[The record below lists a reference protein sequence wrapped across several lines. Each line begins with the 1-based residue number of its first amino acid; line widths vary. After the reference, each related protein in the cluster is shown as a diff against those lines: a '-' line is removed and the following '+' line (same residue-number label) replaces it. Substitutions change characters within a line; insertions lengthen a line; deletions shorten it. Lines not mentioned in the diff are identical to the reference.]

1 MKKFYPEEYFRRA
14 GYEYN
19 PYASKDSVQFKRA
32 QANELQNEFSRFNE
46 ELVYPETGKKI
57 PQ

>member
-1 MKKFYPEEYFRRA
+1 MKKFYPEDYFRRA

-19 PYASKDSVQFKRA
+19 PYASKDSVQLSRS
-32 QANELQNEFSRFNE
+32 NLNNEFARFNE
-46 ELVYPETGKKI
+46 ELIYPETGKKI